1 MKKARTSVVVATL
14 IAVTGL
20 SYLGLSGAA
29 PTLDKAP
36 GAVVLPATVDDFRL
50 TDQNLHSH
58 ELRWLADA
66 SAIVLITQENSCPVI
81 RNTATAVKAL
91 QDGYASKGVEI
102 MMLNSTPTDQRH
114 AILTEAKAYG
124 YDLPI
129 LMDSNQ
135 LVGEQLGVSRTAE
148 VIVIDPKTWH
158 IVYRGPID
166 DRVTY
171 ERQKA
176 SAEHTWVKDALDAL
190 LAGRPAA
197 VSQVAP
203 VGCLID
209 FPERAKA
216 ASVSISYAKT
226 IAPII
231 QEKCV
236 SCHEA
241 GGIGPMPLTNYEEIK
256 PFAPMIRE
264 VIRAQRMP
272 PWRADPSVGRFIGDR
287 SLSSAQIKELVHW
300 VEQGAPRGEGVD
312 PLSKQKFHTDEWPLG
327 KPDLVLDIPAY
338 DIPANGIVDY
348 QRPFVLNPLKEDKW
362 LRASTIKVEH
372 RQTVHHVL
380 TGYLTQPPAA
390 GQPVNESKWGASLGS
405 YAVGAESFLEP
416 QDTGVAIPP
425 GGAVGF
431 QLHYTPYGQAVT
443 EHSKMAL
450 YFYKDRP
457 KLVMR
462 NCAIANK
469 NLTIPA
475 NIENWQQQAYIT
487 FPKDALL
494 YGAFPHAHY
503 RGSSS
508 QLWMQTPDG
517 TKTLLLSLPHYD
529 FNWQREYMFTEPVK
543 IAAGSKLIAIYTY
556 DNSVRNPANPD
567 HNRIVPWG
575 DQSFD
580 EMLYMAL
587 HYRWVGETSDKMD
600 EYTAYDKAL
609 EATRVFGMLDTK
621 INGKLDESELVG
633 PVGEKFRTS
642 FAKIDTDHDGFIEPK
657 ELAAVLQRTDE

>member
-1 MKKARTSVVVATL
+1 VAAVALFVVAEL
-14 IAVTGL
+14 YMGL
-20 SYLGLSGAA
+20 SVAT
-29 PTLDKAP
+29 PTLTEAP
-36 GAVVLPATVDDFRL
+36 PAVNLPATVDDFRL
-50 TDQNLHSH
+50 TDQTLHSH
-58 ELRWLADA
+58 ELRQLADA

-91 QDGYASKGVEI
+91 QHDYASKGVEI
-102 MMLNSTPTDQRH
+102 FMLNSTPTDQRE
-114 AILTEAKAYG
+114 AIRAEAEAYG
-124 YDLPI
+124 YDQPI

-135 LVGEQLGVSRTAE
+135 LVGEQLGVTRTAE
-148 VIVIDPKTWH
+148 AIVIDPKTWT

-176 SAEHTWVKDALDAL
+176 GAEHTWAKDALDSL
-190 LAGRPAA
+190 LAGRPVA
-197 VSQVAP
+197 VPRVEP

-216 ASVSISYAKT
+216 ASVPISYAKT
-226 IAPII
+226 IAPIV

-236 SCHEA
+236 SCHEP
-241 GGIGPMPLTNYEEIK
+241 GGIGPMPLTRYEEIK
-256 PFAPMIRE
+256 PFAAMIRE
-264 VIRAQRMP
+264 VIRVQRMP
-272 PWRADPSVGRFIGDR
+272 PWRADPSIGHFLGDR
-287 SLSSAQIKELVHW
+287 SLSSTQIKELVHW

-312 PLSKQKFHTDEWPLG
+312 PLSQQKFHADEWPLG
-327 KPDLVLDIPAY
+327 TPDLVLDIPAY
-338 DIPANGIVDY
+338 NIPANGTVDY
-348 QRPFVLNPLKEDKW
+348 QRPLVLNPLKEGKW
-362 LRASTIKVEH
+362 QRASTIKVEH

-380 TGYLTQPPAA
+380 TGYLTQPPPA
-390 GQPVNESKWGASLGS
+390 GQSANESTWGASVGS
-405 YAVGAESFLEP
+405 YAVGAESFVQP
-416 QDTGVAIPP
+416 KDTGVAIPP

-457 KLVMR
+457 TLVMR

-475 NIENWQQQAYIT
+475 NIDNWQQQAYIT

-503 RGSSS
+503 RGSST
-508 QLWMQTPDG
+508 QLWLQAPDG
-517 TKTLLLSLPHYD
+517 IKTLLLSLPHYD

-543 IAAGSKLIAIYTY
+543 VAAGSKVIAIYTY

-567 HNRIVPWG
+567 HNRTVPWG

-587 HYRWVGETSDKMD
+587 HYRWVGETSDKMNQ
-600 EYTAYDKAL
+600 YTAYDRAL
-609 EATRVFGMLDTK
+609 EATRVFGMLDIK

-633 PVGEKFRTS
+633 PVGEKFRAN